1 MPETD
6 TETRSSTT
14 PDDTRLSRFRQVLTN
29 GPDWSCPSLSWSAD
43 DRGQAMMVGMV
54 FIIVIIL
61 GLMTFAQT
69 TIAPQVRNEAEIKH
83 GSQVVTDFQG
93 IHGDT
98 LTAATSGQQGATVL
112 QMGTDYPSSV
122 ILLHPPDPAG
132 ALRIGDPGTLQLSNV
147 EAVNNETNDHLDGG
161 DITYEHQ
168 PLRYSPIYNEF
179 RTAGDNV
186 IELGAHYQD
195 YDSSVE
201 VVGQPNI
208 VEGNTIRLTATTGD
222 MDTSS
227 QSGKLV
233 ETEPLSASRK
243 TVVVEDTG
251 SSPEVRF
258 ESNLEANTW
267 ETILSEE
274 IDPSP
279 VNLNNDRYISDV
291 RDGGGNTVVIE
302 LEPGTTYELNTAKL
316 HYKTSDQA
324 AAPESDIPDVA
335 YLTTQQANKTTTPT
349 DGKEQFT
356 VEVRDTFNNPEANV
370 PLDVQTAR
378 SGSDAELVSRVSR
391 TDGTVTVLY
400 TAPSSSTPPE
410 DKLTVCI
417 ENCATASNKELVEFT
432 INIDS

>member
-6 TETRSSTT
+6 TETRSSTP
-14 PDDTRLSRFRQVLTN
+14 PDDTRLSRFRQVLTIV
-29 GPDWSCPSLSWSAD
+29 PDWSCPSLSWSAD

-61 GLMTFAQT
+61 GLITFAQT

-83 GSQVVTDFQG
+83 GSQVVTDFQA

-98 LTAATSGQQGATVL
+98 LTAATSGQPGATVL
-112 QMGTDYPSSV
+112 QMGSQYPSSV

-132 ALRIGDPGTLQLSNV
+132 ALRTGDPGTLQVSNV

-168 PLRYSPIYNEF
+168 SLRYSPIYNEF

-208 VEGNTIRLTATTGD
+208 IEGNTIRLTATTGD
-222 MDTSS
+222 LATSS
-227 QSGKLV
+227 GGGKLV

-258 ESNLEANTW
+258 ESNLEASTW
-267 ETILSEE
+267 ETILSDE

-335 YLTTQQANKTTTPT
+335 YLTTQQANETTTPT

-378 SGSDAELVSRVSR
+378 SGSNAELVSRVSR

-410 DKLTVCI
+410 DELTVCI
-417 ENCATASNKELVEFT
+417 ENCATASDEEQVKFT